1 MRTRVHPRGGATKSS
16 TSSKGSS
23 GEDVAEMTAKE
34 RSIMKCVPSVIASTA
49 ATFGYRPRVLSFVL
63 EAVGE
68 LAMPP
73 GHFLCVAQVLD
84 ISGFWVACHDF
95 RSQVVAATATLYMC
109 VKLHDNPLER
119 IGVDGRL
126 LVLVAGAILCLELAT
141 NDSEPTLEEDVLR
154 EECRLLH
161 AWSYELTTLTVAEWV
176 EVLFNRTDIM
186 KCAACTLLLRFA
198 ADAAREFAQVL
209 LFQVQLSEEA
219 PACGDQRMA
228 VHAVGGAGDDF

>member
-1 MRTRVHPRGGATKSS
+1 
-16 TSSKGSS
+16 
-23 GEDVAEMTAKE
+23 MTAKE

-63 EAVGE
+63 EAVGK

-73 GHFLCVAQVLD
+73 GRFLCVAQVHY

-95 RSQVVAATATLYMC
+95 RLQVVAATATLYMC
-109 VKLHDNPLER
+109 VKLHDNPPER

-126 LVLVAGAILCLELAT
+126 LVLVAGATLCLE
-141 NDSEPTLEEDVLR
+141 PVLEEDVLR

-176 EVLFNRTDIM
+176 EVLFKRTDIM
-186 KCAACTLLLRFA
+186 TCAACTLLLRFA